1 MCVARTKLL
10 FARHMASSSCPT
22 DVSLLLLLIFLMHV
36 PSRRVGKLAHNT
48 RSHFGV
54 YYLWWSTQCDAAA
67 PIPRSNI
74 CALNASLVDRYVF
87 IKFRIRRAGWH
98 LGFQGSV
105 ETANQHCPSVWLT
118 PEFHAAGAVASR
130 ILHVY
135 VHLCSRWAHKD
146 SSLYMCVSGLSL
158 FLPPPLCIFVTGI
171 ETLPLK
177 YPGVAYL

>member
-36 PSRRVGKLAHNT
+36 PSRRVGKLTHNT

-54 YYLWWSTQCDAAA
+54 YYLWWSTQCDAAV

-87 IKFRIRRAGWH
+87 IKFRIRRAG
-98 LGFQGSV
+98 
-105 ETANQHCPSVWLT
+105 
-118 PEFHAAGAVASR
+118 
-130 ILHVY
+130 
-135 VHLCSRWAHKD
+135 
-146 SSLYMCVSGLSL
+146 
-158 FLPPPLCIFVTGI
+158 
-171 ETLPLK
+171 
-177 YPGVAYL
+177 

>member
-36 PSRRVGKLAHNT
+36 PSRRVGKLTHNT

-54 YYLWWSTQCDAAA
+54 YYLWWSTQCDAAV

-98 LGFQGSV
+98 LGFQSSV
-105 ETANQHCPSVWLT
+105 ETANRYCPSVWLT
-118 PEFHAAGAVASR
+118 PDQVSCCWRRYFKHIACVGT
-130 ILHVY
+130 L
-135 VHLCSRWAHKD
+135 
-146 SSLYMCVSGLSL
+146 MCPMS
-158 FLPPPLCIFVTGI
+158 T
-171 ETLPLK
+171 
-177 YPGVAYL
+177 